1 LPIKENENIKRNY
14 FDGVT
19 ESVRISLHHPPTG
32 FIFFSH
38 IFSYLFLAFVLKYT
52 CLKSF
57 SLPPAT
63 DKLRAPEMTVCFS

>member
-1 LPIKENENIKRNY
+1 MPIKENENIRRNY
-14 FDGVT
+14 SDGVT

-38 IFSYLFLAFVLKYT
+38 ILAYLFLAFVSKYP

-63 DKLRAPEMTVCFS
+63 AKLRVPEMTVCSL